1 MHRSSRTWGNNGNSK
16 NSVFHIFSKHFST
29 YTQTALKHLLCQNRI
44 LAIIARFKILT
55 QLGKQLWNK
64 MLSVHVVFFFSIS
77 FLKMF
82 NKIHSEIQKIVFP
95 NVFNFHLSGFSLIHV
110 STLWFQ
116 QIWLNDN
123 NIKWT
128 INGKNVKRCN
138 SNPVYQ
144 SCVCATCKHTD
155 VKKKMF
161 HYPDVN
167 SEITF
172 KFAMFGLYCANQPS
186 VSEYMTVHTV

>member
-1 MHRSSRTWGNNGNSK
+1 MPKQDSGYHCQVQNTDTTRKT
-16 NSVFHIFSKHFST
+16 T
-29 YTQTALKHLLCQNRI
+29 LKQNVI
-44 LAIIARFKILT
+44 CTCGI
-55 QLGKQLWNK
+55 
-64 MLSVHVVFFFSIS
+64 FFSIS

-123 NIKWT
+123 NIKRT